1 MTSRAVTAG
10 LVVLVVACAP
20 GCSTI
25 RSVAVGVGIVSATSD
40 DTAQVDV
47 NADRGSVYETA
58 REILMAEGDLDLA
71 DADAGRLV
79 ADLDGSNVAVSL
91 TPRGD
96 VIRVRVTARKMPGRQ
111 PDLDL
116 AERLARDLSR
126 PYL

>member
-1 MTSRAVTAG
+1 M
-10 LVVLVVACAP
+10 
-20 GCSTI
+20 I
-25 RSVAVGVGIVSATSD
+25 RSVAVGVGIVSATSE

-47 NADRGSVYETA
+47 DADRGSVYETT
-58 REILMAEGDLDLA
+58 REILMAEGNLGLA
-71 DADAGRLV
+71 DADTGRLE

-91 TPRGD
+91 TPRGT
-96 VIRVRVTARKMPGRQ
+96 VIRVRVTARKMSSRQ